1 MDAHSAKRVASAV
14 LLLTSGCF
22 LARPTRSDTGPP
34 SQPVRV
40 SEVIV
45 QLSQNAEVRE
55 KLLQSLDTL
64 PNAWGLIGD
73 NERARLR
80 DYILNRNWSGIDRFP
95 GLTVSELRA
104 SVSVANAAASKYP
117 ALSSKLSPPYIE
129 VGPFS
134 AGSAGEVEWQAP
146 AESRN
151 VLAPPLK
158 DLGFD
163 LIMGRR
169 AQSRALEMA
178 RAKRARRL
186 LAKPAESQQLARPS
200 SRPARPRR

>member
-73 NERARLR
+73 NEPHVCA
-80 DYILNRNWSGIDRFP
+80 ITF
-95 GLTVSELRA
+95 
-104 SVSVANAAASKYP
+104 
-117 ALSSKLSPPYIE
+117 
-129 VGPFS
+129 
-134 AGSAGEVEWQAP
+134 
-146 AESRN
+146 
-151 VLAPPLK
+151 
-158 DLGFD
+158 
-163 LIMGRR
+163 
-169 AQSRALEMA
+169 
-178 RAKRARRL
+178 
-186 LAKPAESQQLARPS
+186 
-200 SRPARPRR
+200 